1 MIKNPNPAKAADRQ
15 AGRPRW
21 RATAKLLLALL
32 FLNGILSFTSWWPTI
47 AVMPDKR
54 LAPEFFG
61 LWLVLA
67 GWVALRGRPPA
78 RLVHGLAIVYALLV
92 LGRYVDVVAPSLFG
106 RPISLYWDVPQL
118 PRFLWVTASGL
129 PWWATALAL
138 LAIGLL
144 AWGFHRLLTL
154 AMRVLADGIRPYV
167 RTRWLWALTAAL
179 TLVVA
184 ANYAGVQATWPYISK
199 PVMPTYWK
207 QLALIRDAGSA
218 DTVARALPPRT
229 VIDDALAQPSDRVL
243 AALGGRDLHLF
254 FLESFG
260 AMLYDRPEA
269 ERATAATRAR
279 LQQAIRDSGRQV
291 VSAFYRSPTIGG
303 ASDLAHMSVLSG
315 IDLSDPR
322 RHDLLL
328 TTHRPTLLKVFQH
341 AGYEVYGVYHSV
353 WWDWVERSYYGF
365 DVYLS
370 GPDLDY
376 RGPSFGYWHIPDQ
389 FAAAR
394 LEQRYPRTPGSRP
407 RMTLLSTI
415 STHFPFVPVPPYQ
428 PDWSRVLSEHP
439 FDDADVARAQAEKVN
454 WTNMGPDYLRTINYA
469 HTWLADYF
477 RQPEQRDT
485 VYLMI
490 GDHQPTANIAGEGA
504 PWDVPVYLV
513 ARDPRLLDRFRA
525 LGFSDGLT
533 PKRAPLGGLHDL
545 TAMLLNAL
553 GDDAL
558 TSAPVSAPISAPQRA
573 N

>member
-1 MIKNPNPAKAADRQ
+1 MTTSPTAAQSADRQ
-15 AGRPRW
+15 AGRPHW
-21 RATAKLLLALL
+21 RATAQLLLALL
-32 FLNGILSFTSWWPTI
+32 FLNGLLSFTSWWPTI

-67 GWVALRGRPPA
+67 SWVALRGRPPT
-78 RLVHGLAIVYALLV
+78 RLVHGLAVVYALLV

-118 PRFLWVTASGL
+118 PRFLWVTASDL

-138 LAIGLL
+138 LVIGLL

-167 RTRWLWALTAAL
+167 RTRWLWALTASL

-207 QLALIRDAGSA
+207 QLALIRDAGSP

-341 AGYEVYGVYHSV
+341 AGYDVYGVYHSV

-428 PDWSRVLSEHP
+428 PDWSRVLSDHP
-439 FDDADVARAQAEKVN
+439 FDDADVVRAQAEKVN

-533 PKRAPLGGLHDL
+533 PERAPLGGLHDL

-553 GDDAL
+553 GAGAPNAAS
-558 TSAPVSAPISAPQRA
+558 TSAPIPAGRRA
-573 N
+573 Q

>member
-1 MIKNPNPAKAADRQ
+1 MTTSPTAAQSADRQ
-15 AGRPRW
+15 AGRPHW
-21 RATAKLLLALL
+21 RATAQLLLALL
-32 FLNGILSFTSWWPTI
+32 FLNGLLSFTSWWPTI

-67 GWVALRGRPPA
+67 SWVALRGRPPT
-78 RLVHGLAIVYALLV
+78 RLVHGLAVVYALLV

-118 PRFLWVTASGL
+118 PRFLWVTASDL

-138 LAIGLL
+138 LVIGLL

-207 QLALIRDAGSA
+207 QLALIRDAGSP

-341 AGYEVYGVYHSV
+341 AGYDVYGVYHSV

-428 PDWSRVLSEHP
+428 PDWSRVLSDHP
-439 FDDADVARAQAEKVN
+439 FDDADVVRAQAEKVN

-533 PKRAPLGGLHDL
+533 PERAPLGGLHDL

-553 GDDAL
+553 GAGAPNAAS
-558 TSAPVSAPISAPQRA
+558 TSAPIPAGRRA
-573 N
+573 Q

>member
-1 MIKNPNPAKAADRQ
+1 MNMNNQGDVAAAKHPERRLDNQ
-15 AGRPRW
+15 TGGPRW
-21 RATAKLLLALL
+21 RSVAGWLLALL
-32 FLNGILSFTSWWPTI
+32 FLNGVLSFTSWWPTI
-47 AVMPDKR
+47 GVLPDKR

-61 LWLVLA
+61 LWLILI
-67 GWVALRGRPPA
+67 GWVALRGRPPR
-78 RLVHGLAIVYALLV
+78 RLLDALCVVYALLV

-129 PWWATALAL
+129 PWWVTAVALA
-138 LAIGLL
+138 AVTLL
-144 AWGFHRLLTL
+144 AWGFHRLLRL
-154 AMRVLADGIRPYV
+154 AMQAVADGLRSMA
-167 RTRWLWALTAAL
+167 RKRWLWALNAAL
-179 TLVVA
+179 AVVVV

-207 QLALIRDAGSA
+207 QLQLIRDASSPQSIA
-218 DTVARALPPRT
+218 QALPART
-229 VIDDALAQPSDRVL
+229 VVDDALQQPAGKVM
-243 AALGGRDLHLF
+243 AALGGRDLHWF

-269 ERATAATRAR
+269 ERATAATRAQ
-279 LQQAIRDSGRQV
+279 LEQSIRDSGRQV

-341 AGYEVYGVYHSV
+341 AGYEVFGVYHSV

-370 GPDLDY
+370 GSDLGY
-376 RGPSFGYWHIPDQ
+376 RGPSLGYWHIPDQ

-394 LEQRYPRTPGSRP
+394 IEQMHPRTPDRKP

-428 PDWSRVLSEHP
+428 PDWARVLSERP
-439 FDDADVARAQAEKVN
+439 FDAADVARAQAEKVS
-454 WTNMGPDYLRTINYA
+454 WTNMGPDYLRTVNYA
-469 HTWLADYF
+469 HTWLAGYF
-477 RQPEQRDT
+477 RLPESRDT

-504 PWDVPVYLV
+504 PWDVPVYVV
-513 ARDPRLLDRFRA
+513 ARDSRLLERFRA
-525 LGFSDGLT
+525 LGFSDGLH
-533 PKRAPLGGLHDL
+533 PRRAPLGGLHDL
-545 TAMLLNAL
+545 TATLLRAL
-553 GDDAL
+553 GDEAL
-558 TSAPVSAPISAPQRA
+558 P
-573 N
+573 

>member
-1 MIKNPNPAKAADRQ
+1 MTMNPLGATVPETSV
-15 AGRPRW
+15 PRW
-21 RATAKLLLALL
+21 RALATLLLALL
-32 FLNGILSFTSWWPTI
+32 FLNAVLSFTSWWPTLG
-47 AVMPDKR
+47 VLPDKR

-61 LWLVLA
+61 LWLILA
-67 GWVALRGRPPA
+67 GWIALRGRPPL
-78 RLVHGLAIVYALLV
+78 RMLDGLAVVYALLV

-138 LAIGLL
+138 LAVALL
-144 AWGFHRLLTL
+144 AWGLQRLLRL
-154 AMRVLADGIRPYV
+154 AMRFMVEGMIPIARQ
-167 RTRWLWALTAAL
+167 RWLWALNAAL
-179 TLVVA
+179 AVLVA
-184 ANYAGVQATWPYISK
+184 ANYAGVQATWPYLSK

-207 QLALIRDAGSA
+207 QLALIRDAGSPDSIA
-218 DTVARALPPRT
+218 QALPGAT
-229 VIDDALAQPSDRVL
+229 VVDAALRRPADQVL

-260 AMLYDRPEA
+260 AVLYDRPEA
-269 ERATAATRAR
+269 ALATAASRER
-279 LQQAIRDSGRQV
+279 LRQAISDSGRQV

-303 ASDLAHMSVLSG
+303 ASDLAHLSVLSG

-328 TTHRPTLLKVFQH
+328 TTQRPTLLKVFQH
-341 AGYEVYGVYHSV
+341 AGYEVFGVYHSV

-370 GPDLDY
+370 GPDLGY

-394 LEQRYPRTPGSRP
+394 LEQMHPRTPLRKP

-428 PDWSRVLSEHP
+428 PDWSRVLGAQP
-439 FDDADVARAQAEKVN
+439 FDAADVARAQAEKVN
-454 WTNMGPDYLRTINYA
+454 WADMGPDYLRTVNYA

-477 RQPEQRDT
+477 RQPELRDT

-504 PWDVPVYLV
+504 SWDVPVYLV

-525 LGFSDGLT
+525 LGFSDGLH
-533 PKRAPLGGLHDL
+533 PRRAPLGGLHDL
-545 TAMLLNAL
+545 TATLLRAL
-553 GDDAL
+553 GDEAR
-558 TSAPVSAPISAPQRA
+558 P
-573 N
+573 

>member
-1 MIKNPNPAKAADRQ
+1 MTLTPTGAA
-15 AGRPRW
+15 PSRW
-21 RATAKLLLALL
+21 RATAQLLIALL

-47 AVMPDKR
+47 AVLPDKR

-61 LWLVLA
+61 LWLILA
-67 GWVALRGRPPA
+67 GGVALRH
-78 RLVHGLAIVYALLV
+78 RLPTRLFDVLAVIYALLV
-92 LGRYVDVVAPSLFG
+92 LGRYVDVVAPALFG

-129 PWWATALAL
+129 PWWVTALAL
-138 LAIGLL
+138 LAIVLL
-144 AWGFHRLLTL
+144 VWGFHRLLTL
-154 AMRVLADGIRPYV
+154 AMRVAADGLRPYA
-167 RTRWLWALTAAL
+167 RQRWLWALNAVLAG
-179 TLVVA
+179 VVA

-207 QLALIRDAGSA
+207 ELRLIRDASSPES
-218 DTVARALPPRT
+218 VARALPART
-229 VIDDALAQPSDRVL
+229 VVDDALAQPPGRVL
-243 AALGGRDLHLF
+243 AALGGHDLHLF

-269 ERATAATRAR
+269 EQATAATRAR
-279 LQQAIRDSGRQV
+279 LQQSIQDSGRQV

-341 AGYEVYGVYHSV
+341 AGYEVFGVYHSV

-394 LEQRYPRTPGSRP
+394 LEQMHPRTPDRKP

-428 PDWSRVLSEHP
+428 PDWSRVLSDHP
-439 FDDADVARAQAEKVN
+439 FDAPDVARAQAEKVN
-454 WTNMGPDYLRTINYA
+454 WANMAPDYLRTVNYA

-477 RQPEQRDT
+477 RQPESRET
-485 VYLMI
+485 VYLMM

-504 PWDVPVYLV
+504 PWDVPIYVV
-513 ARDPRLLDRFRA
+513 ARDARLLDRFRA

-545 TAMLLNAL
+545 TATVLRAL
-553 GDDAL
+553 GD
-558 TSAPVSAPISAPQRA
+558 APIPAAQAGQRA
-573 N
+573 Q